1 MAAADAAAAGSR
13 PSAGEGNPD
22 RAAFLAYIN
31 DDESEATLRMGLS
44 DHLDSITVRR
54 GGIRAAIRALE
65 RERTPR
71 VLVVDLSDENDPV
84 GALDALA
91 GVCEPDVTLL
101 AIGGQANIEF
111 YREITRGLGVS
122 EYLSKPLTRDNVA
135 RLFGARVAGLTERP
149 SQRAG
154 HVVAVFGVRGGVGA
168 TTVAINLALQVAE
181 TTRSHVGILDL
192 HLRAGTAATMLGA
205 RCSAGLRVALEHA
218 DRVDALFV
226 DRASVKI
233 SDRVRLL
240 AADEG
245 PEADVMPTPE
255 GVTRLLELLRTRC
268 NIIFVDLRYPPGP
281 MERQVLTIARQR
293 VLVMR
298 PDVMSVRDTAAA
310 KKLVGKLPN
319 SAPIITVLNRAG
331 APGALKT
338 PMVAEGLGA
347 VPDIV
352 IPDLPRHLPRAANLG
367 RPALMDSAALRR
379 ALAPLSQEVGGTR
392 TARSE
397 SGSFLDRLRK
407 GKK

>member
-1 MAAADAAAAGSR
+1 MAAADAASSSRPAAGETF
-13 PSAGEGNPD
+13 AE

-44 DHLDSITVRR
+44 DHLDSIAVRR
-54 GGIRAAIRALE
+54 GGIRAAIRAFE

-71 VLVVDLSDENDPV
+71 VLIVDLSDDDPV

-135 RLFGARVAGLTERP
+135 RLFGARVAGLSERP

-181 TTRSHVGILDL
+181 TSRSHVGILDL

-245 PEADVMPTPE
+245 PEADVAPTAE

-268 NIIFVDLRYPPGP
+268 NIIVVDLRYPPGP
-281 MERQVLTIARQR
+281 MERQVLAIARQR

-298 PDVMSVRDTAAA
+298 PDVMSVRDVGAA
-310 KKLVGKLPN
+310 KKLIGRIPN
-319 SAPIITVLNRAG
+319 TAPVITVLNRAG

-338 PMVAEGLGA
+338 AMVTEGLGA
-347 VPDIV
+347 APDIV

-392 TARSE
+392 SALSP
-397 SGSFLDRLRK
+397 SGSVLERLLK
-407 GKK
+407 GKR